1 MDLID
6 RNDLAPEYIKE
17 LVHSYTALQK
27 TFDLE
32 NSFSWRYQQHAWKH
46 SEIDVLKLPHLRNGI
61 SY

>member
-32 NSFSWRYQQHAWKH
+32 NSFSWRYQQHA
-46 SEIDVLKLPHLRNGI
+46 
-61 SY
+61 